1 MTADRCNPVVFPRS
15 RSRKNTFMSH
25 YRPDLAAVHDA
36 GFDQLATGAAR
47 TLTGMLARNGIDRG
61 RVVDLGC
68 GSGTTARILA
78 DAGHDAIGIDTSPA
92 FIELARARVPEGR
105 FEVASF
111 VNMAFPDCMAVCA
124 IGEVLNYTFDVRN
137 DETTRPGLF
146 ARIFA
151 ALEPG
156 GLFLLDVA
164 GPDRAPDQPTRT
176 FARDR
181 DWAVLVEAS
190 VQGNVLTRRITTF
203 RRSGELF
210 RRDDETHSLELV
222 PPETIEAELCH
233 QGFEVERLDAY
244 GDTRLPPGLHG
255 FAARKPR

>member
-1 MTADRCNPVVFPRS
+1 MSAYRYNPIASPQS
-15 RSRKNTFMSH
+15 RAGENPLMSH
-25 YRPDLAAVHDA
+25 YRPDLAAVHDS
-36 GFDQLATGAAR
+36 GFGQLASGAAH
-47 TLTGMLARNGIDRG
+47 TLAEMLAGSGISRG

-68 GSGTTARILA
+68 GSGITAGILA
-78 DAGHDAIGIDTSPA
+78 DAGHDVIGIDMSPA

-105 FEVASF
+105 FEVGSL
-111 VNMAFPDCMAVCA
+111 VDMQFPDCVAVCA
-124 IGEVLNYTFDVRN
+124 IGEVLNYTFDARN

-164 GPDRAPDQPTRT
+164 GPDRAPDRPTRT

-181 DWAVLVEAS
+181 DWAVLVETS
-190 VQGNVLTRRITTF
+190 VQDNVLTRRITTF
-203 RRSGELF
+203 RQSGELF
-210 RRDDETHSLELV
+210 RRGDETHSLELV
-222 PPETIEAELCH
+222 PPGTIEAELCH
-233 QGFEVERLDAY
+233 QGFDVERLDAY
-244 GDTRLPPGLHG
+244 GVTRLPPGLHG

>member
-1 MTADRCNPVVFPRS
+1 MTADRCNPAVFPQS
-15 RSRKNTFMSH
+15 RGRENTFMSH
-25 YRPDLAAVHDA
+25 YRPDLAAIHDA

-78 DAGHDAIGIDTSPA
+78 DAGHDVIGIDTSPA

-105 FEVASF
+105 FDVASF
-111 VNMAFPDCMAVCA
+111 VDMEFPACVAVCA
-124 IGEVLNYTFDVRN
+124 IGEVLNYTFDARN
-137 DETTRPGLF
+137 DEKTRPGLF
-146 ARIFA
+146 ARAFA
-151 ALEPG
+151 ALDPG

-164 GPDRAPDQPTRT
+164 GPDRAPDRPART

-181 DWAVLVEAS
+181 DWAVLVEVSA
-190 VQGNVLTRRITTF
+190 QDDGLTRRITTF
-203 RRSGELF
+203 RRSGKLF
-210 RRDDETHSLELV
+210 RRDDETHSLKLV
-222 PPETIEAELCH
+222 PPETIEAELRH
-233 QGFEVERLDAY
+233 GGFDVERLDAY
-244 GDTRLPPGLHG
+244 DDTRLPPGLHA